1 MVHFNKGFYLMI
13 WKKCCYKLLF
23 FSLFFF
29 ESISNPPLST
39 KTPKIVKTEAYSQ
52 ENTDMP
58 RNAVSGYFWG
68 VSLLFAAS
76 FTTIDPINTAPKK
89 PITRWIAPIVIIIR
103 LCLLWC
109 KIVDVEAFEAF

>member
-29 ESISNPPLST
+29 ESISNPPEST
-39 KTPKIVKTEAYSQ
+39 KTPKIVVKTKAYSQ
-52 ENTDMP
+52 ENADMP
-58 RNAVSGYFWG
+58 RNAVSGYPWG
-68 VSLLFAAS
+68 VSWLFAAS
-76 FTTIDPINTAPKK
+76 FTTIDPIDTAPKK
-89 PITRWIAPIVIIIR
+89 PITRRIAPIVIIIR

-109 KIVDVEAFEAF
+109 KIVDVEED